1 MSEWILRVES
11 ESGSEKILFCSQ
23 GTASFAPLNKR
34 LLSLSSYFWD
44 ILSTCFKFSCGWKAE
59 EVVELKKQAS
69 EREFEYLRL
78 ILFFIS

>member
-1 MSEWILRVES
+1 MSEWILWVES
-11 ESGSEKILFCSQ
+11 ESESEKILFCSQ

-44 ILSTCFKFSCGWKAE
+44 ILSTCFKFSCGSRAE
-59 EVVELKKQAS
+59 ELNKHAS
-69 EREFEYLRL
+69 EREFEYLRF